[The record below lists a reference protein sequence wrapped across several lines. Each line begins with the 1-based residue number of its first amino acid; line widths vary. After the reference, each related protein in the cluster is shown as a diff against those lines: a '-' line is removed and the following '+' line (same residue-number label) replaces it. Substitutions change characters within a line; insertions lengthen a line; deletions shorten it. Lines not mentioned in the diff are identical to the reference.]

1 MNSFQ
6 ERIMTTITLSHVSKR
21 FEQQAGDATRT
32 VSAVDD
38 LSLKIMDGEVVAILG
53 PSGCGKSTLLRL
65 IAGLIEP
72 DAGEIYYDH
81 DRLNDVPLQNRGIGM
96 VFQDGAL
103 MPHWVSEQTV
113 GFFMWLRKREQEVP
127 ARVARISEITG
138 IGLEKLMDR
147 KPSQLSG
154 GEKQRVA
161 IARALTRDPRVFLF
175 DEPFS
180 SLDAKLRTNARIE
193 LKKLLR
199 EFPVTSVYVTHDQN
213 EAVSL
218 AHRIAVMRAG
228 KIEQIGDYQTL
239 YENPR
244 NLFVATFVGV
254 PTINLFDGR
263 VENSQWTGKHFGP
276 YPVRHDLPDGARVI
290 AGVRAEGM
298 KLAENGVLAT
308 VTEAIE
314 HYPERH
320 QVVEVE
326 ADGERWSMTLPMQP
340 MYRPGDTIRSLPDEA
355 ALLYFDAKTGQRI
368 G

>member
-1 MNSFQ
+1 
-6 ERIMTTITLSHVSKR
+6 MTTITLSHVTKR
-21 FEQQAGDATRT
+21 YEQQAGESTRT
-32 VSAVDD
+32 VAAVDD
-38 LSLKIMDGEVVAILG
+38 LSMKIMDGEVVAILG

-65 IAGLIEP
+65 IAGLIDP
-72 DAGEIYYDH
+72 DAGEIFYDH
-81 DRLNDVPLQNRGIGM
+81 DLLSAVPLQSRGIGM
-96 VFQDGAL
+96 VFQEGAL
-103 MPHWVSEQTV
+103 MPHWVSERSV
-113 GFFMWLRKREQEVP
+113 GFFMWLRKREREVP

-154 GEKQRVA
+154 GEKQRVS
-161 IARALTRDPRVFLF
+161 IARALTRDPRLFLF

-263 VENSQWTGKHFGP
+263 VENSRWMGKHFGP
-276 YPVRHDLPDGARVI
+276 YEVRHDLPDGTRVI
-290 AGVRAEGM
+290 AGVRSEGIR
-298 KLAENGVLAT
+298 LNETGVLAT
-308 VTEAIE
+308 VIESIE
-314 HYPERH
+314 HYTERH

-326 ADGERWSMTLPMQP
+326 ADGEHWTLTLPPQP
-340 MYRPGDTIRSLPDEA
+340 AYRPGDVIRSLPDEA